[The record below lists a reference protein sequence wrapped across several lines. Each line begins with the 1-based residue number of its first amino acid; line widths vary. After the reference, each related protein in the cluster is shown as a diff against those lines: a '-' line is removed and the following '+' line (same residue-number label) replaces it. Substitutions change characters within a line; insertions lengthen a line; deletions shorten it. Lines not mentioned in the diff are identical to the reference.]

1 MSTPNPTDST
11 DAAAGNVAIVTG
23 AARGIGFGIAR
34 MLAERGYAV
43 VLADILEEQVA
54 QAAHQLASTGVRAI
68 GVRCDVRS
76 PSDVEHLLDAAYREF
91 GHVNCLVNNAAWIAP
106 TAVPFLE
113 VTLENFDVAME
124 TNVRGVF
131 LCSQRFAKRA
141 IAAGQPGVIVNM
153 SSASSEIARP
163 NNLQYQA
170 SKAAINQMS
179 RVMAIELA
187 PYGFRV
193 CVVAPGVV
201 MTERETASMSDPGK
215 QVQRRAQMARIPL
228 GRTGGV
234 EEIASVVAFLAS
246 PEASYMTGAVLFVD
260 GGYSLG
266 IAKFT

>member
-1 MSTPNPTDST
+1 MTTPQHSQAT
-11 DAAAGNVAIVTG
+11 DAAAGSVAIVTG
-23 AARGIGFGIAR
+23 AARGIGYGIAR
-34 MLAERGYAV
+34 MLGERGYSV
-43 VLADILEEQVA
+43 VLADILEAEVA
-54 QAAHQLASTGVRAI
+54 QAAQQLASTGVRAI

-76 PSDVEHLLDAAYREF
+76 PSEVESLLDAAYREF
-91 GHVNCLVNNAAWIAP
+91 GHADCLVNNAAVIFNVP
-106 TAVPFLE
+106 TPFLD
-113 VTLENFDVAME
+113 VTVENFDRAME

-141 IAAGQPGVIVNM
+141 IAAGRPGVIINI
-153 SSASSEIARP
+153 SSASSEVARP

-179 RVMAIELA
+179 RVIAIELA

-201 MTERETASMSDPGK
+201 MTERETASMSDPVK
-215 QVQRRAQMARIPL
+215 QVQRRAQMDRIPL